1 MELSHYLKSSE
12 YIDSEHPAIIALKD
26 ELVSE
31 NNSEQEKIVKLYLHV
46 RDNWRYNPYKLDLRE
61 SEMKASAVLNR
72 NEAYCIE
79 KAVLYAAL
87 LRSAGI
93 PSKVGFANV
102 KNHIATEKL
111 EAVLKTNVLVFHGY
125 TVVHYNNQ
133 WKVATPAFNNSLC
146 EMLNVNVLDFDGTKD
161 SMLQQFSKSG
171 DVYMEYIHDYGYF
184 NDIPRELMLH
194 ELKKHYPHFET
205 AQLPGS
211 GEIVFRI

>member
-12 YIDSEHPAIIALKD
+12 YIDSNHPAIIALKD
-26 ELVSE
+26 KLISD

-61 SEMKASAVLNR
+61 SQMKASAVLNR
-72 NEAYCIE
+72 TEAYCIE

-93 PSKVGFANV
+93 PAKVGFANV

-125 TVVHYNNQ
+125 TVVYFNSQ
-133 WKVATPAFNNSLC
+133 WKVATPAFNKSLC
-146 EMLNVNVLDFDGTKD
+146 ELLNVDVLEFNGTQD
-161 SMLQQFSKSG
+161 SMLQQYNSKG
-171 DVYMEYIHDYGYF
+171 DEYMEYVHDYGHF
-184 NDIPRELMLH
+184 NDIPRELMLR
-194 ELKKHYPHFET
+194 ELRRLYPHFKI
-205 AQLPGS
+205 AQLPDS
-211 GEIVFRI
+211 GDVIFRI